1 MSATRHFLINI
12 LIIDLATVIQ
22 YFCQIKKNKNCT
34 SAWKYFTWKCLTII
48 SVKWRFFGS
57 RMVFFSFFTSY
68 ALFDLPLTHNNLLW
82 CRNWNK
88 VIVLLFVGK
97 VFSNS
102 KHWKSFAKL
111 VAWTSLNM
119 QLVASQISQIV
130 TKAKSIFDNDNLSL
144 SIKRKHYTIV
154 CWNFKNENSI

>member
-12 LIIDLATVIQ
+12 LIIDLATIIQ

-34 SAWKYFTWKCLTII
+34 SAWKYFI
-48 SVKWRFFGS
+48 